1 MEISIIKDFLEMINM
16 MDGERL
22 IIIWGNLDK
31 DYMMVMVSTLMRVFI
46 IKDFF
51 TEHSQ
56 VVKESASKEKIWLN
70 STQLKISM
78 TS

>member
-1 MEISIIKDFLEMINM
+1 MINM

-31 DYMMVMVSTLMRVFI
+31 DSMMAMVSTLMIVFT

-51 TEHSQ
+51 REHSQ
-56 VVKESASKEKIWLN
+56 VVKE
-70 STQLKISM
+70 
-78 TS
+78 